1 MELVKK
7 SLNKWII
14 SLVVLAIG
22 ILCIVAAATSG
33 RQASADAYQAISV
46 IIGITLICISGLTIL
61 FAFLATIVTK
71 GETSF
76 GVGAISAALT
86 LALGILFITD
96 TALGGQLIWIL
107 LNYVPYVM
115 LVVGAIFAIDAV
127 IVFIYG
133 IYKKNV
139 KAAFYTAI
147 LEIIVAAIT
156 ILLGAL
162 MVGNNPII
170 SKEAQ
175 LIIFGIVL
183 ILYAVLLCITTIL
196 PVITVRNTIINV
208 EANKVMDVDPAEE
221 NNEATENKA
230 E

>member
-133 IYKKNV
+133 FYKKNV

>member
-14 SLVVLAIG
+14 SAVVLAIG
-22 ILCIVAAATSG
+22 ILCIVAAATTGST
-33 RQASADAYQAISV
+33 SADAYQAISV

-61 FAFLATIVTK
+61 FAFLATIFTQ

-96 TALGGQLIWIL
+96 TQLGGQLIWIL

-115 LVVGAIFAIDAV
+115 LVVGAIFAIDAA
-127 IVFIYG
+127 IVFVYG
-133 IYKKNV
+133 FFKRNLKT
-139 KAAFYTAI
+139 AFYTAI
-147 LEIIVAAIT
+147 LEIIIASIT

-162 MVGNNPII
+162 MVGNDPII
-170 SKEAQ
+170 SKNAQ
-175 LIIFGIVL
+175 LIVFGITL
-183 ILYAVLLCITTIL
+183 ILYAVLLWVTTLL
-196 PVITVRNTIINV
+196 PVIAARKTIINV
-208 EANKVMDVDPAEE
+208 EASKVMDVNPEEE
-221 NNEATENKA
+221 NKNTE

>member
-1 MELVKK
+1 
-7 SLNKWII
+7 
-14 SLVVLAIG
+14 
-22 ILCIVAAATSG
+22 
-33 RQASADAYQAISV
+33 
-46 IIGITLICISGLTIL
+46 
-61 FAFLATIVTK
+61 
-71 GETSF
+71 
-76 GVGAISAALT
+76 
-86 LALGILFITD
+86 
-96 TALGGQLIWIL
+96 
-107 LNYVPYVM
+107 
-115 LVVGAIFAIDAV
+115 
-127 IVFIYG
+127 
-133 IYKKNV
+133 
-139 KAAFYTAI
+139 
-147 LEIIVAAIT
+147 
-156 ILLGAL
+156 